1 MEGIGMATIGMLTN
15 KEFADNIIGV
25 SRHQFIY
32 GRNGEER
39 KEFLQDVVSK
49 FPIILD
55 ASSPIGI
62 YIFDKGLPE
71 INKDKEKLDY
81 IAINVFYERYLDYLI
96 SSNIMDTTLDQIDEK
111 ILNKRSEMF
120 LLKINQFFGNKEKKS
135 VSSFRE
141 LKNTLEEIRDSYYCE
156 FVKYINSGNM
166 YDFSKDLR
174 IKYINIEAF
183 VKLYKKM
190 INIQSHLSVIFDQQQ
205 ILSLGSQKATNKLVG
220 CRINSDLS
228 MKIAC
233 EPEEWKTHY
242 DNKGNLIAACHDYGT
257 IDLDGSLDEHVKKMK
272 KKWQTNSD

>member
-1 MEGIGMATIGMLTN
+1 MLTN
-15 KEFADNIIGV
+15 KEFADSIIGV

-39 KEFLQDVVSK
+39 KEFLQNIVSK

-71 INKDKEKLDY
+71 INIDKEKLDY

-96 SSNIMDTTLDQIDEK
+96 SSSIMDTTLDQIDGI
-111 ILNKRSEMF
+111 ILKKRSEEF
-120 LLKINQFFGNKEKKS
+120 LLKINRFFGNKETKAI
-135 VSSFRE
+135 SSLRE
-141 LKNTLEEIRDSYYCE
+141 FKCILEEIRDIYYCE

-183 VKLYKKM
+183 IVLYKKM
-190 INIQSHLSVIFDQQQ
+190 INTQSHLSVIFDQQQ
-205 ILSLGSQKATNKLVG
+205 LLSNGSQKAINRLVG

-233 EPEEWKTHY
+233 EPEEWKTLWPLTF
-242 DNKGNLIAACHDYGT
+242 KLPQSLI
-257 IDLDGSLDEHVKKMK
+257 
-272 KKWQTNSD
+272 